1 MGGRE
6 GIIDTAVKTYKTGYI
21 KRRLVK
27 ALEDIMI
34 KYDGIVINSLRHL
47 MQFLYG

>member
-6 GIIDTAVKTYKTGYI
+6 GIIDTAVTYKTGYI
-21 KRRLVK
+21 KRSLVK